1 MAGKKTFLLIKTLE
15 QASEAQ
21 HKEIAALQRAEPA
34 DRVTGMLRLFK
45 TCGVDAWAREL
56 KDKYMQTAFQ
66 HLEDIA
72 VLSRRKE
79 PLKQLAG
86 FLVQREY

>member
-1 MAGKKTFLLIKTLE
+1 LIRTLE
-15 QASEAQ
+15 TASAAQ
-21 HKEIAALQRAEPA
+21 HKEIRELQQAEPA
-34 DRVTGMLRLFK
+34 VRVEGMLRLFK

-56 KDKYMQTAFQ
+56 KDRYMEAALR

-79 PLKQLAG
+79 PLQQLAG